1 MIEKI
6 ERYYLEIN
14 SINSLKPKSITSDNF
29 TIKEADKNN
38 FDLNKFFYKQI

>member
-14 SINSLKPKSITSDNF
+14 SINKLKTKSITSDNF
-29 TIKEADKNN
+29 TIRR
-38 FDLNKFFYKQI
+38 QIKIILI